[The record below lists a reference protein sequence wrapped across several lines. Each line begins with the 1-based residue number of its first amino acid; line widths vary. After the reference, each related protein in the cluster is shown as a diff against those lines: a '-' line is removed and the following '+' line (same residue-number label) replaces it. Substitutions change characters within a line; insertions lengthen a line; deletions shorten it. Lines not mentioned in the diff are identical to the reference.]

1 MNEILRE
8 IEEDLRREQMNKIWK
23 KYGQW
28 LLWLIVL
35 VIASTIGI
43 VWWQHENQRQQEE
56 RAQLFYQIWQSITTN
71 SAADIEPAVALL
83 QEKED
88 GYAILSKMILAQSFE
103 KQEKFDSALD
113 VYKNIINTS
122 NLNDPYRQLAVVR
135 FSLLVLQLP
144 NAEQSLI
151 TEAIT
156 LLNSANSVEN
166 VFYWTNRELEVFY
179 ALKQGQFVEAKQR
192 IIAVVDSPNVPV
204 GIRRR
209 LTELLKT
216 L

>member
-43 VWWQHENQRQQEE
+43 VWWQHESQRQQEE
-56 RAQLFYQIWQSITTN
+56 RAQLFYQIQQSITTN
-71 SAADIEPAVALL
+71 SAADIEPAVAVL

-88 GYAILSKMILAQSFE
+88 GYAILSKMVLAQSFE

-122 NLNDPYRQLAVVR
+122 NLHDPYRQLAVVR

-151 TEAIT
+151 TEAVT
-156 LLNSANSVEN
+156 LLNSTNSVEN
-166 VFYWTNRELEVFY
+166 VFYWTSRELEVFY
-179 ALKQGQFVEAKQR
+179 ALKQGQFVEAKQK

-204 GIRRR
+204 GMRRR